1 MSHSNPP
8 EDLERGRPSVKNKE
22 PQKRSYS
29 VVSAM
34 SGISLASIMNRFTI
48 LPHRQEQRRKVLD
61 YLFENLDQ
69 GDNRCID
76 KDRMYGL
83 TPKEVTAELI
93 SLTEKLYE
101 AKDYSF
107 NLFEKLALVNVLHW
121 QHRLIQLDEKLN
133 SGEGLLMERALPKKD
148 AVNSHSPSHIADED
162 EISHG
167 EAPKH
172 QRKRPQRR
180 PRGLSRRVGRRVSRN

>member
-29 VVSAM
+29 VASAM

-69 GDNRCID
+69 GDNRRRD

-83 TPKEVTAELI
+83 TPKEVAAELI

-107 NLFEKLALVNVLHW
+107 NLFEKLALANVLHW

-133 SGEGLLMERALPKKD
+133 SGE
-148 AVNSHSPSHIADED
+148 
-162 EISHG
+162 
-167 EAPKH
+167 
-172 QRKRPQRR
+172 
-180 PRGLSRRVGRRVSRN
+180 